1 MIFFRFWAILTGV
14 NIVVYIIW
22 DNYFF
27 HKPCPDLDCMKY
39 TVYHEYFFYFGVYIW
54 LNGAYVLLF
63 KVLNLFDKQD
73 RKKINKWLFLVLG
86 MFVGG
91 YILYCINSYYWNRFS
106 SDSWYEWLFTMIF
119 EYLYD
124 IYLHLDY
131 VIISIFNLVWT
142 SWWFLRRNS
151 TKASTDSKGGS

>member
-1 MIFFRFWAILTGV
+1 MNIFFIS
-14 NIVVYIIW
+14 
-22 DNYFF
+22 
-27 HKPCPDLDCMKY
+27 
-39 TVYHEYFFYFGVYIW
+39 EYIW

-63 KVLNLFDKQD
+63 KYLNLLDKQD

-91 YILYCINSYYWNRFS
+91 YILYYINSHYWNRFS

-124 IYLHLDY
+124 IYLHMDY
-131 VIISIFNLVWT
+131 VIPSIFNLIWI

-151 TKASTDSKGGS
+151 VNASTNLKGEELMF